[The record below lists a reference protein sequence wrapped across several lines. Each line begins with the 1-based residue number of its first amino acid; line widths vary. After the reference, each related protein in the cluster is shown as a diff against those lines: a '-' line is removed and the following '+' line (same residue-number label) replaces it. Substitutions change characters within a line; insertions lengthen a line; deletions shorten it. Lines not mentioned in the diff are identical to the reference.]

1 MLILVMSRGRLRGIA
16 PQGVSCVYFF
26 ALLFTSHR
34 SALSERLEQ
43 AIYRTVRIKTVE
55 NSKAVSQESF
65 RGRLRDDPN
74 CNDFSR
80 KKFFIL
86 DRWSRKWSLTRGGRT
101 RMFDCK
107 HLYGLLKL
115 AKTRRNDVLALNCRL
130 INRA

>member
-1 MLILVMSRGRLRGIA
+1 M
-16 PQGVSCVYFF
+16 
-26 ALLFTSHR
+26 
-34 SALSERLEQ
+34 
-43 AIYRTVRIKTVE
+43 RIKTVE
-55 NSKAVSQESF
+55 NSKAVIQESF

-74 CNDFSR
+74 CNDFSG

-86 DRWSRKWSLTRGGRT
+86 DRWSRKWSLTGGGPT
-101 RMFDCK
+101 QMFDCK